1 MPRFIKK
8 KRVRYP
14 KNFRKKG
21 ATTRRPTNFNNRNAM
36 RPSVYPFMRTFEN
49 VLALEAPTGLFQAT
63 LQDNLVVGHIEVS
76 LNDLPSYTEFQ
87 ALFNQYKING
97 LLLKFT
103 PSYQLDVSPD
113 ATTTS
118 QTVICN
124 IWRSSH
130 GDAPTTL
137 FTIDDLLQI
146 QKKQEFVMPQRKP
159 FSRFMKLTQLR
170 NTYGS
175 SVNTDYVDAKP
186 RYINTSESGT
196 PHYGINFC
204 FRAPDGAPL
213 TSMSPRLLINFKAMM
228 TFKQVI

>member
-103 PSYQLDVSPD
+103 PSYQLLSCVGE
-113 ATTTS
+113 TTHSLHVKPSFKAQKYIS
-118 QTVICN
+118 QLK
-124 IWRSSH
+124 
-130 GDAPTTL
+130 AYK
-137 FTIDDLLQI
+137 ID
-146 QKKQEFVMPQRKP
+146 
-159 FSRFMKLTQLR
+159 
-170 NTYGS
+170 
-175 SVNTDYVDAKP
+175 
-186 RYINTSESGT
+186 
-196 PHYGINFC
+196 
-204 FRAPDGAPL
+204 
-213 TSMSPRLLINFKAMM
+213 NFKLVHNHSNKGGLVCFMI
-228 TFKQVI
+228 KVIFQRTMNAD